1 MLSLIGHPSQL
12 KMLVNCS
19 DVYWQHFCLRFYDRQ
34 FAENKL
40 PGISYFAH
48 ALCILTPAAKL
59 QS

>member
-1 MLSLIGHPSQL
+1 MLSLVGHPSQL

-40 PGISYFAH
+40 LGISYFAH
-48 ALCILTPAAKL
+48 ALCILTQDAKL

>member
-1 MLSLIGHPSQL
+1 MLSLVGHPSQL

-48 ALCILTPAAKL
+48 ALHFDTGC
-59 QS
+59 